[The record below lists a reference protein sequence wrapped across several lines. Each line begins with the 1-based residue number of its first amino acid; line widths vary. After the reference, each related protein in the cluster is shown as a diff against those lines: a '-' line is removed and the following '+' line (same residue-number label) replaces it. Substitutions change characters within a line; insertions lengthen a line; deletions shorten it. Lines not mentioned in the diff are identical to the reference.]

1 MAAGNAAG
9 CSLYLRYPKPTEGG
23 LLIVFLGEGDV
34 KLGLL
39 RVPRELAAFI
49 ASNANAVL
57 LGTYLGTVD
66 ATDEIRDCCPV
77 NGTLNKQVPGMA
89 SLGKVSLD

>member
-9 CSLYLRYPKPTEGG
+9 RSLYLRYPKPTEGG
-23 LLIVFLGEGDV
+23 LLIMFLGEGDV

-49 ASNANAVL
+49 ACLCRTVSVR
-57 LGTYLGTVD
+57 YLDT
-66 ATDEIRDCCPV
+66 TDKIRDCCPV
-77 NGTLNKQVPGMA
+77 NGALNKQVSGMA